1 MSEPVIRARD
11 VRMRHGR
18 AEVLRGVDPT
28 TTVGF
33 LEGCGP

>member
-11 VRMRHGR
+11 VRMRYGR
-18 AEVLRGVDPT
+18 AETPRGADPT

-33 LEGCGP
+33 LQGCGP